1 MTEKDVKEASAE
13 IPPEERAKAWEDYVR
28 TEVNALLDTF
38 LPESISGN
46 VGVKYEHPVK
56 KVSPKTGKPEFD
68 EKKATGVYLSIM
80 FEFAA
85 PIDFFDEKPK
95 DAEQL

>member
-1 MTEKDVKEASAE
+1 MDEKETKEYLE
-13 IPPEERAKAWEDYVR
+13 NITPEERAAAWENYVR
-28 TEVNALLDTF
+28 TEVNAILDTF

-56 KVSPKTGKPEFD
+56 EVSAKTGKTIVD
-68 EKKATGVYLSIM
+68 EKKAIGVYLSIM

-85 PIDFFDEKPK
+85 PIEFFDEPEK
-95 DAEQL
+95 AE